1 MIKKAIIPV
10 AGLGL
15 NFLPTTKATAK
26 EMLPIVD
33 KPIMQFVVEEA
44 LASGIEEFIIVT
56 GRHKRSIED
65 HFDANFDLEQNLKAK
80 GKDRLY
86 EVATQTNLD
95 HVYYVRQAYP
105 RGLADAVYQAK
116 EFVSNEPFVV
126 LLADNIMQSE
136 VPLTR
141 QLLDAFE
148 DLDGPLVAVQ
158 ASHEVEELSSY
169 GVVDIDEEVRPGIH
183 TISSFVEK
191 PKEDQI
197 EGSYASIGRYVLTPE
212 IFDYIET
219 QEADRHGQVQLT
231 DAVARMM
238 ADQPVYAYEF
248 VGERYDVGD
257 VEGFLEANILR
268 GLTHEE
274 TAVDFQ
280 AYLKSMAH
288 QLKHNTNH

>member
-1 MIKKAIIPV
+1 MSKIRKAIIPV

-86 EVATQTNLD
+86 EIATGTTLD
-95 HVYYVRQAYP
+95 HVYYVRQPYP
-105 RGLADAVYQAK
+105 KGLGDAVYQAK

-126 LLADNIMQSE
+126 LLADNIMRSE
-136 VPLTR
+136 TPLTK
-141 QLLDAFE
+141 QLLDAFDE
-148 DLDGPLVAVQ
+148 VDGPLVAVQ
-158 ASHEVEELSSY
+158 QSNQIEELSSY
-169 GVVDIDEEVRPGIH
+169 GVVDIDENIQDNIH
-183 TISSFVEK
+183 RISSFVEK
-191 PKEDQI
+191 PEEDQI

-212 IFDYIET
+212 VFDYLEN
-219 QEADRHGQVQLT
+219 QAPDSQGQIQLT
-231 DAVARMM
+231 DAIARMID
-238 ADQPVYAYEF
+238 DQPIYAYDFE
-248 VGERYDVGD
+248 GERYDVGD
-257 VEGFLEANILR
+257 VQGFLEANILC
-268 GLTHEE
+268 GLTHPE
-274 TAVDFQ
+274 TADEFKP
-280 AYLKSMAH
+280 YLIDLAEK
-288 QLKHNTNH
+288 LK